1 MINPKIQLQI
11 KDFSICKSAP
21 IGAAIKLMD
30 KVDRKLLI
38 VTDKGENYVNII
50 SIGDIQ
56 RSLIK
61 NQNFEVKVGTV
72 LRASSTVASTKMSN
86 EEIKKM
92 MLHHRTEFMPVLD
105 KNELVKVIFWEDLF
119 ENKHI
124 PCKAKYDIP
133 VVIMAGGK
141 GTRMRPITNV
151 IPKPLI
157 PIGEKA
163 IVEHIVNR
171 FVDLGS
177 KRFFF
182 SINYLGEMIKN
193 YFKRISDKPYS
204 VDFFM
209 EDKPLGTAGSLHL
222 MKDQL
227 NETFI
232 ISNCDILVDQDYSE
246 IIQYH
251 RENNFQ
257 ITMVAAIKNYGIP
270 YGTLELGEGGKLISL
285 SEKPQLNYF
294 INAGLY
300 ILEPSALKHVPEN
313 SFFHITHL
321 IEKLINQGDKVGV
334 FPVSEGA
341 WSDIGE
347 WDVYRDTLARFE
359 ENSIVM

>member
-1 MINPKIQLQI
+1 MINPEVQLQI
-11 KDFSICKSAP
+11 KNFSICKSAP

-30 KVDRKLLI
+30 KVNRKLLI
-38 VTDKGENYVNII
+38 VTDHGQDYVNII

-61 NQNFEVKVGTV
+61 NQNFDVTVGAV
-72 LRASSTVASTKMSN
+72 LRTNTTVASSKMGN
-86 EEIKKM
+86 EEIKKL

-105 KNELVKVIFWEDLF
+105 NNKLVKVVFWEDLF
-119 ENKHI
+119 ATKHI

-204 VDFFM
+204 VDFFT

-222 MKDQL
+222 MEDQL
-227 NETFI
+227 KETFI
-232 ISNCDILVDQDYSE
+232 VSNCDILVDQDYSE

-251 RENNFQ
+251 RENEFQ

-285 SEKPQLNYF
+285 SEKPQMNYF

-300 ILEPSALKHVPEN
+300 IIEPAALQYIPEN
-313 SFFHITHL
+313 SFYHITHL
-321 IEKLINQGDKVGV
+321 IEKLINQGEKVGV

-347 WDVYRDTLARFE
+347 WDVYQETLERFGE
-359 ENSIVM
+359 KTF